1 MLSFGSVFA
10 GAKRIAQTSAT
21 LTETGFGWLLG
32 KRPPAP
38 MFLRQTFEKLGTT
51 YIKLGQFIASSPSLF
66 PEDYVREFQKCL
78 DQTTPIPYSA
88 VVKILREEFGDPHK
102 IFLDIDS
109 TPMASASIAQVHAG
123 KLRDGTPV
131 VLKIQK
137 PGVKDVML
145 ADLSFLYAGTKVLEL
160 LIPNFKRMSL
170 SGILEDISTTILQEC
185 DFELEAQHL
194 VKFGE
199 FLQKMDL
206 TGVATVPKT
215 FPEASTARVLT
226 MERLYGV
233 PMTDLESIR
242 QVTSNPEETLIRA
255 LNVWMSSLML
265 CDFFHADLHAG
276 NLLVLRDGRIGFID
290 FGIVGKI
297 QKKTWRS
304 MNQLMVALNTRNYK
318 LAAQSLIGIGAADE
332 NANKE
337 RFSQE
342 LKALFEG
349 MDQLAAKIQTGDLT
363 VDQTRAQELMLQ
375 MAKIGERNGIKFPR
389 EFALLIKQFLY
400 FDRYIRLL
408 APELDMIQDPRI
420 QRMIESND

>member
-1 MLSFGSVFA
+1 MLSIGSVFA

-21 LTETGFGWLLG
+21 LTGTGFSWLLG
-32 KRPPAP
+32 NRPPAP
-38 MFLRQTFEKLGTT
+38 RFLRETFEKLGTT

-66 PEDYVREFQKCL
+66 PEEYVREFQKCL
-78 DQTTPIPYSA
+78 DQTTPVSYATI
-88 VVKILREEFGDPHK
+88 VKILREEFGDPHK
-102 IFLDIDS
+102 IFLDIE
-109 TPMASASIAQVHAG
+109 TIPMASASIAQVHAG

-137 PGVKDVML
+137 PDVKDVML
-145 ADLSFLYAGTKVLEL
+145 ADLSFLYAGTKILEL

-194 VKFGE
+194 VKFAS

-206 TGVATVPKT
+206 GAVATVPKP
-215 FPEASTARVLT
+215 FPEASTGRVLT

-233 PMTDLESIR
+233 PLTDLESIR
-242 QVTSNPEETLIRA
+242 EVSSNPEETLIRA
-255 LNVWMSSLML
+255 LNVWMSSLMF

-297 QKKTWRS
+297 QKKTWKS

-332 NANKE
+332 NANRE
-337 RFSQE
+337 RFSAE

-349 MDQLAAKIQTGDLT
+349 MDEIAAKIQTGDLT
-363 VDQTRAQELMLQ
+363 VDQTRAQEIMLQ

-420 QRMIESND
+420 QRMIEG

>member
-1 MLSFGSVFA
+1 M
-10 GAKRIAQTSAT
+10 
-21 LTETGFGWLLG
+21 
-32 KRPPAP
+32 
-38 MFLRQTFEKLGTT
+38 
-51 YIKLGQFIASSPSLF
+51 
-66 PEDYVREFQKCL
+66 REFQKCL

-199 FLQKMDL
+199 FLQKMEL

-215 FPEASTARVLT
+215 FPHASTARVLT

-349 MDQLAAKIQTGDLT
+349 MDALAAKIQTGDLT

-420 QRMIESND
+420 QRMIEGND